1 MNKAFE
7 NDINGSSFSW
17 AKVETPKK
25 SYRQRQGNLSMD
37 VNSRNG
43 AKFPDYQRDDSIQ
56 LSVASLVNR
65 NDGKAVPR
73 MVDIRSPYS
82 VEKVEISP
90 KKIPTLNMNM
100 VSSELSQT
108 PYGLSDNKASGWFLS
123 ELSFQK
129 QVDNIQQ
136 RTYRKYNNAPK
147 SIIIP
152 LKQKAE
158 FISVTDSKLLH
169 FSNRRIP
176 NQSSGGRRHSKINGN
191 KSLQISNSLLPGL
204 SANCSSQV
212 SLKGLTTIDH

>member
-7 NDINGSSFSW
+7 NDINGPSFSW

-108 PYGLSDNKASGWFLS
+108 PYGLSDNKASG
-123 ELSFQK
+123 
-129 QVDNIQQ
+129 
-136 RTYRKYNNAPK
+136 
-147 SIIIP
+147 
-152 LKQKAE
+152 
-158 FISVTDSKLLH
+158 
-169 FSNRRIP
+169 
-176 NQSSGGRRHSKINGN
+176 
-191 KSLQISNSLLPGL
+191 
-204 SANCSSQV
+204 
-212 SLKGLTTIDH
+212 